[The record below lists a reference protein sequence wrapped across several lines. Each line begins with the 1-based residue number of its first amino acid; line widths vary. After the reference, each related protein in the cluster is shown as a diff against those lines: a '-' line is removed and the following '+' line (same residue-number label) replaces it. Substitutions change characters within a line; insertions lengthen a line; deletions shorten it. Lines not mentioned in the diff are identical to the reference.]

1 MTGDGSQPRWIKTM
15 GCPSADLTR
24 DGEFV
29 IATGDPDHPDAFNV
43 GDSAACDAG
52 DVSTYVFDRDG
63 ATVLTW
69 PHGGNS
75 DEMSEAVFR
84 RTGKRLAFLESVSS
98 WDVSLDAD
106 EASRGPERERRFSP
120 DGRMLLTSRDREL
133 RLYRAPE

>member
-1 MTGDGSQPRWIKTM
+1 M

-29 IATGDPDHPDAFNV
+29 IATGDPDHPDAFKV
-43 GDSAACDAG
+43 GDSPACDAG

-63 ATVLTW
+63 NTVLTW

-84 RTGKRLAFLESVSS
+84 QTGKRLAFLKSVPS